1 MANEKGSFVVYTDIK
16 EIIDDLDDKQV
27 ADLFRAM
34 LDYQVTGKV
43 PKLTGSL
50 KYIFIPIR
58 QQMDRDREKWDKTR
72 ASRSE
77 SGRKGGLKSA
87 ESRAKQNEANQ
98 ANASFGSELYRFT
111 DKIITEAKGSN
122 ASSGEAN
129 EANQAVTV
137 TGTVTVNG
145 DVTGNVSDSLPDAGL
160 LSFDL
165 IQYLNEKT
173 GSDYKADK
181 ANAVR
186 VQSLLDSGYT
196 PLQLRTVIDKKVD
209 EWYGDSKMR
218 SYLRPSTLF
227 GDKFGEYLAAPI
239 SVTAEKQKKASEDRA
254 TLERQLSE
262 KQTALSAM
270 KESLKTAD
278 KTERRN
284 LRDQIAILED
294 GISLI
299 ERRLT

>member
-98 ANASFGSELYRFT
+98 ANASFGS
-111 DKIITEAKGSN
+111 
-122 ASSGEAN
+122 SGEAN

-209 EWYGDSKMR
+209 EWMNDTKMR

-262 KQTALSAM
+262 KRTALADM
-270 KESLKTAD
+270 KASLKDAT
-278 KTERRN
+278 KEERRH
-284 LRDQIAILED
+284 LRENIAILED
-294 GISLI
+294 SIGLI

>member
-98 ANASFGSELYRFT
+98 ANASFGS
-111 DKIITEAKGSN
+111 
-122 ASSGEAN
+122 SGEAN

-160 LSFDL
+160 LSYDL

-196 PLQLRTVIDKKVD
+196 PLQLRTVIDKKVSEWMTD
-209 EWYGDSKMR
+209 EKMR
-218 SYLRPSTLF
+218 PYLRPSTLF

-239 SVTAEKQKKASEDRA
+239 SVTAEKQQKAN
-254 TLERQLSE
+254 LERASLEDQLNE
-262 KQTALSAM
+262 KRQALAYM
-270 KESLKTAD
+270 KDSLKEAT
-278 KTERRN
+278 KEERRN

-294 GISLI
+294 SIGLI

>member
-1 MANEKGSFVVYTDIK
+1 MSKDQKGFVVYGDIEESLNELTD
-16 EIIDDLDDKQV
+16 EQV
-27 ADLFRAM
+27 AKLFRGM
-34 LDYQVTGKV
+34 VSYFNTGKE
-43 PKLTGSL
+43 PKFSGLM
-50 KYIFIPIR
+50 KMVFIPIR
-58 QQMDRDREKWDKTR
+58 QQMDRDTDKYEKKCEKNRESIQKYWDKVKADT
-72 ASRSE
+72 
-77 SGRKGGLKSA
+77 
-87 ESRAKQNEANQ
+87 NEYERIRTNTNVYERIPPNTNVANT
-98 ANASFGSELYRFT
+98 NTKTSTTTKT
-111 DKIITEAKGSN
+111 D
-122 ASSGEAN
+122 
-129 EANQAVTV
+129 
-137 TGTVTVNG
+137 TGTT
-145 DVTGNVSDSLPDAGL
+145 TTSSETDAGL

-239 SVTAEKQKKASEDRA
+239 SIAAERERDTKKKKAG
-254 TLERQLSE
+254 LSKELDE
-262 KQTALSAM
+262 KRKALDDL
-270 KESLKTAD
+270 KDSLKGAT
-278 KTERRN
+278 KEERRH
-284 LRDQIAILED
+284 LRENIAILED
-294 GISLI
+294 SIGLI

>member
-98 ANASFGSELYRFT
+98 ANASFGS
-111 DKIITEAKGSN
+111 
-122 ASSGEAN
+122 SGEAN

-160 LSFDL
+160 LSYDL

-186 VQSLLDSGYT
+186 VQTLLDSGYT

-209 EWYGDSKMR
+209 EWMTDEKMR
-218 SYLRPSTLF
+218 PYLRPSTLF

-239 SVTAEKQKKASEDRA
+239 SVMAEKQQKAN
-254 TLERQLSE
+254 LERASLEDQLNE
-262 KQTALSAM
+262 KRKALAYM
-270 KESLKTAD
+270 KDSLKEAT
-278 KTERRN
+278 KEERRH
-284 LRDQIAILED
+284 LRENIAILED
-294 GISLI
+294 SIGLI